1 MGQKGKAVLIRLLS
15 EAGTGFFYTTRK
27 NPQKTLHK
35 LQFVKYDP
43 VRPPAPRRARARAPR
58 RRRRRADRRSPAAGR
73 APARAL
79 HGEEDAVG
87 QEAMT
92 TPPREPGARTFCRA
106 RAPRIEARI

>member
-43 VRPPAPRRARARAPR
+43 VRPKGRRGG
-58 RRRRRADRRSPAAGR
+58 DGLS
-73 APARAL
+73 L
-79 HGEEDAVG
+79 IH
-87 QEAMT
+87 
-92 TPPREPGARTFCRA
+92 
-106 RAPRIEARI
+106 I

>member
-43 VRPPAPRRARARAPR
+43 VVRQHVLFTEKKMPSGKKR
-58 RRRRRADRRSPAAGR
+58 
-73 APARAL
+73 
-79 HGEEDAVG
+79 
-87 QEAMT
+87 
-92 TPPREPGARTFCRA
+92 
-106 RAPRIEARI
+106 